1 MESVLD
7 RVIKQNTENVNLLKT
22 KDYSMGEMVKTP
34 VFWVL
39 LLMFIFANAAGTMMV
54 SFTSPIAQ
62 RQVGQT
68 AMTAAFCVSIMTLA
82 NMCGRIGFGFIY
94 DILKGWKSLI
104 PFYSVYIQC
113 RIAGISKIFWIDLPV
128 MILLLVLNWTG
139 RNEMGVYKVLY
150 YSNFALQTLSY
161 GYLARAFGKKTGFC
175 IAAAF
180 LPVIFLPILGF
191 GSAKYVGTKG

>member
-1 MESVLD
+1 MVVFRDFAATLMEGLD
-7 RVIKQNTENVNLLKT
+7 QVAA
-22 KDYSMGEMVKTP
+22 
-34 VFWVL
+34 VL
-39 LLMFIFANAAGTMMV
+39 LLLLMLSCIALLVLVLIATWKIFVKAGE
-54 SFTSPIAQ
+54 
-62 RQVGQT
+62 
-68 AMTAAFCVSIMTLA
+68 
-82 NMCGRIGFGFIY
+82 
-94 DILKGWKSLI
+94 KGWKSLI

-150 YSNFALQTLSY
+150 YSNFALQALSY
-161 GYLARAFGKKTGFC
+161 GYLARAFGKKVKFC
-175 IAAAF
+175 IATAF

>member
-1 MESVLD
+1 MVVFMDFAATLLEGLD
-7 RVIKQNTENVNLLKT
+7 QVAA
-22 KDYSMGEMVKTP
+22 
-34 VFWVL
+34 VL
-39 LLMFIFANAAGTMMV
+39 LLLLMLSCIALLVLVLIATWKIFVKAGE
-54 SFTSPIAQ
+54 
-62 RQVGQT
+62 
-68 AMTAAFCVSIMTLA
+68 
-82 NMCGRIGFGFIY
+82 
-94 DILKGWKSLI
+94 KGWKSLI

-139 RNEMGVYKVLY
+139 RNETGVYKVLY
-150 YSNFALQTLSY
+150 YSNFALQALSY
-161 GYLARAFGKKTGFC
+161 GYLARAFGKKVKFC

>member
-1 MESVLD
+1 MVVFMDFAATLLEGLD
-7 RVIKQNTENVNLLKT
+7 QVAA
-22 KDYSMGEMVKTP
+22 
-34 VFWVL
+34 VL
-39 LLMFIFANAAGTMMV
+39 LLLLMLSCIALLVLVLIATWKIFVKAGE
-54 SFTSPIAQ
+54 
-62 RQVGQT
+62 
-68 AMTAAFCVSIMTLA
+68 
-82 NMCGRIGFGFIY
+82 
-94 DILKGWKSLI
+94 KGWKSLI

-113 RIAGISKIFWIDLPV
+113 RIAGIPKIFWIDLPV

-161 GYLARAFGKKTGFC
+161 GYLARAFGKKVKFC

>member
-1 MESVLD
+1 MVVFMDFAATLLEGLD
-7 RVIKQNTENVNLLKT
+7 QVAA
-22 KDYSMGEMVKTP
+22 
-34 VFWVL
+34 VL
-39 LLMFIFANAAGTMMV
+39 LLLLMLSCIALLVLVLIATWKIFVKAGE
-54 SFTSPIAQ
+54 
-62 RQVGQT
+62 
-68 AMTAAFCVSIMTLA
+68 
-82 NMCGRIGFGFIY
+82 
-94 DILKGWKSLI
+94 KGWKSLI
-104 PFYSVYIQC
+104 PFYAQYIQF

-150 YSNFALQTLSY
+150 YSNFALQALSY
-161 GYLARAFGKKTGFC
+161 GYLARAFGKKVKFC

>member
-1 MESVLD
+1 MVVFMDFAATLLEGLD
-7 RVIKQNTENVNLLKT
+7 QVAA
-22 KDYSMGEMVKTP
+22 
-34 VFWVL
+34 VL
-39 LLMFIFANAAGTMMV
+39 LLLLMLSCIALLVLVLIATWKIFVKAGE
-54 SFTSPIAQ
+54 
-62 RQVGQT
+62 
-68 AMTAAFCVSIMTLA
+68 
-82 NMCGRIGFGFIY
+82 
-94 DILKGWKSLI
+94 KGWKSLI

-161 GYLARAFGKKTGFC
+161 GYLARAFGKKVKFC

>member
-1 MESVLD
+1 MVVFMDFAATLLEGLD
-7 RVIKQNTENVNLLKT
+7 QVAA
-22 KDYSMGEMVKTP
+22 
-34 VFWVL
+34 VL
-39 LLMFIFANAAGTMMV
+39 LLLLMLSCIALLVLVLIATWKIFVKAGE
-54 SFTSPIAQ
+54 
-62 RQVGQT
+62 
-68 AMTAAFCVSIMTLA
+68 
-82 NMCGRIGFGFIY
+82 
-94 DILKGWKSLI
+94 KGWKSLI

-150 YSNFALQTLSY
+150 YSNFALQALSY
-161 GYLARAFGKKTGFC
+161 GYLARAFGKKVKFC

>member
-1 MESVLD
+1 MVVFMDFAATLLEGLD
-7 RVIKQNTENVNLLKT
+7 QVAA
-22 KDYSMGEMVKTP
+22 
-34 VFWVL
+34 VL
-39 LLMFIFANAAGTMMV
+39 LLLLMLSCIALLVLVLIATWKIFVKAGE
-54 SFTSPIAQ
+54 
-62 RQVGQT
+62 
-68 AMTAAFCVSIMTLA
+68 
-82 NMCGRIGFGFIY
+82 
-94 DILKGWKSLI
+94 KGWKSLI

-150 YSNFALQTLSY
+150 YSNFALQALSD
-161 GYLARAFGKKTGFC
+161 GYLARAFGKKVKFC